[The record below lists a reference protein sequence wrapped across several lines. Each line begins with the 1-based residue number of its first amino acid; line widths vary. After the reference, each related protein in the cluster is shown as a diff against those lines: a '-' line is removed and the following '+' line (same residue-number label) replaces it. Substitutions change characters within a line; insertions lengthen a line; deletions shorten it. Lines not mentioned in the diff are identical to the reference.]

1 MQIEISIEM
10 YVRDRSTCWSSH
22 MHTLTTQSCGRK
34 WNIQQWIVMINETEI
49 DESKTGYIPP
59 GVVEN
64 KVPPGVDEYT
74 SGIWDALWIII
85 VFDGITWAWEAQA
98 WRAIGDADIFYFLEF
113 LVFSIYILSLFSLS
127 YFFGSKIIYLFTRFV
142 YLNICHFFFMNAR

>member
-1 MQIEISIEM
+1 
-10 YVRDRSTCWSSH
+10 
-22 MHTLTTQSCGRK
+22 
-34 WNIQQWIVMINETEI
+34 MINETEI

-113 LVFSIYILSLFSLS
+113 LVFSIYILSLFSLL
-127 YFFGSKIIYLFTRFV
+127 FFREQNNLSIHTFRLFEYLSLFLWTRDKQIYQIF
-142 YLNICHFFFMNAR
+142 AEQ